1 MAPLTTEV
9 WCFPGKYIIAP
20 IKRQDMQKH
29 LFQLPLC
36 PISISRELSLRASR
50 LPCLK
55 QLLQSYGTQLGL
67 EVLVAQSRQAV
78 RAGVWWGKGP
88 YEGLRIRGVAM
99 GRHQFTL

>member
-1 MAPLTTEV
+1 MLSWKIHYSTYQETGHAKTSLSAAPLPYFNIQGIES
-9 WCFPGKYIIAP
+9 
-20 IKRQDMQKH
+20 Q
-29 LFQLPLC
+29 
-36 PISISRELSLRASR
+36 SLSH

-88 YEGLRIRGVAM
+88 HEGLRIRGVAM
-99 GRHQFTL
+99 GRQFTP